1 MAWKDD
7 FCAARPEGPESP
19 KSLEGAREDADAAM
33 AGNSG
38 CGFARLRGGGAEGR
52 TMPSHRVRE
61 AGARQEPLKI
71 QAPKLGSN
79 KRSHG
84 ISLAFLHGNV
94 NQLARFQV
102 IPVVR
107 FMY

>member
-1 MAWKDD
+1 MEGRLSRRQAGRSGKPEKPGTREGRRCSDGRKFGLW
-7 FCAARPEGPESP
+7 FCAA
-19 KSLEGAREDADAAM
+19 EGA
-33 AGNSG
+33 
-38 CGFARLRGGGAEGR
+38 GAEGR

-102 IPVVR
+102 IPVMR

>member
-7 FCAARPEGPESP
+7 FRAAKLDGPESP
-19 KSLEGAREDADAAM
+19 KSSERAKGIDAAM

-38 CGFARLRGGGAEGR
+38 RGFARLRGAEGR

-79 KRSHG
+79 KRSHD

-102 IPVVR
+102 IPVVK

>member
-7 FCAARPEGPESP
+7 FRAAKLEAPESP
-19 KSLEGAREDADAAM
+19 ECAREDADAAM

-38 CGFARLRGGGAEGR
+38 CRFARLRGAWAEGR

-84 ISLAFLHGNV
+84 NSLAFLHSNV

-102 IPVVR
+102 IPVVS

>member
-1 MAWKDD
+1 
-7 FCAARPEGPESP
+7 
-19 KSLEGAREDADAAM
+19 
-33 AGNSG
+33 
-38 CGFARLRGGGAEGR
+38 
-52 TMPSHRVRE
+52 MPSHRVRE

-84 ISLAFLHGNV
+84 VSLAFLHGNV

>member
-7 FCAARPEGPESP
+7 FRAAKLEGPESP
-19 KSLEGAREDADAAM
+19 KSPERAKGVDAAM

-38 CGFARLRGGGAEGR
+38 CGFARLRGAEGR

-102 IPVVR
+102 IPVMR

>member
-1 MAWKDD
+1 
-7 FCAARPEGPESP
+7 
-19 KSLEGAREDADAAM
+19 
-33 AGNSG
+33 
-38 CGFARLRGGGAEGR
+38 
-52 TMPSHRVRE
+52 MPSHRVRE

-102 IPVVR
+102 IPVVK

>member
-7 FCAARPEGPESP
+7 FRAAKLEAPESP
-19 KSLEGAREDADAAM
+19 KSPECAREADATM

-38 CGFARLRGGGAEGR
+38 CGFARLRGAWAEGR

-84 ISLAFLHGNV
+84 VSLALLHGNV

-107 FMY
+107 LMY

>member
-1 MAWKDD
+1 MI
-7 FCAARPEGPESP
+7 
-19 KSLEGAREDADAAM
+19 
-33 AGNSG
+33 
-38 CGFARLRGGGAEGR
+38 
-52 TMPSHRVRE
+52 PSHRVRE

-84 ISLAFLHGNV
+84 VSLALLHGNV

-102 IPVVR
+102 ISVVR

>member
-7 FCAARPEGPESP
+7 FRAAKLEGPETP
-19 KSLEGAREDADAAM
+19 KSPERAKGIDAAM

-38 CGFARLRGGGAEGR
+38 CGFARLRGAGAEGR
-52 TMPSHRVRE
+52 MIPSHRVRE
-61 AGARQEPLKI
+61 
-71 QAPKLGSN
+71 APKLGSN

-102 IPVVR
+102 IPVVK

>member
-7 FCAARPEGPESP
+7 FRAAKLEGPETP
-19 KSLEGAREDADAAM
+19 KSPERAKGIDAAM

-38 CGFARLRGGGAEGR
+38 CGFARLRGAGAEGR

-79 KRSHG
+79 KRSHD

-107 FMY
+107 LMY